1 MLSRKKKFL
10 SIENVMGE
18 VYWEKITLS
27 NTYYE

>member
-18 VYWEKITLS
+18 VYWEKITIEYLL
-27 NTYYE
+27 